1 MTEICPI
8 LSILSQFVQVLS
20 QFCPLKIIDKSTL
33 FDLKIGC
40 GQKLRNLVDFFY
52 YVFITRFSF
61 FCPHI
66 KKLQKTIDKSVFFT
80 GQILDRNCK
89 KWTEIVNS
97 VPISEYF
104 IIN

>member
-33 FDLKIGC
+33 FDLKIGY
-40 GQKLRNLVDFFY
+40 GQKLRNLVDFILLY
-52 YVFITRFSF
+52 FITRFSF

-66 KKLQKTIDKSVFFT
+66 KKLQKTIDKSAFFT

-89 KWTEIVNS
+89 KWTEIVNF
-97 VPISEYF
+97 VPIVT
-104 IIN
+104 I